1 VSQKVTNPRS
11 GRAQPRYVDT
21 ILKTRLLQILRITQA
36 AILVVAL
43 ITFYL
48 DRAYDGMVLLLTAT
62 LLFSVNWAVNKNR
75 SQLGIGILLLSLT
88 AMLSYL
94 AWHGSGI
101 RDSAMIAYCGVLV
114 YSAMLGTKR
123 LLVSISCI
131 MFFMC
136 LLIAYANDSGWHVN
150 TIKPISFSTS
160 IIVIV
165 ILGVISFSV
174 WLMAQDYR
182 DALQKLARE
191 NDRVMEAKTQIE
203 YLALHD
209 PLTKLPNR
217 IKIQKN
223 FSLAFPDPQNRQVAV
238 LFVDMDNL
246 KPINDSLGH
255 TIGDQILQ
263 EVASRL
269 HNITH
274 PGHSVCRYGSDEFV
288 LILPS
293 INTDDEV
300 AAVSKHILAAI
311 AQPFFTDNMEIN
323 CTCSI
328 GIALAPRDGE
338 NLDALIKKA
347 DIAMY
352 HSKESGRNGFYF
364 FHEDGN
370 KNLLEHLN
378 LVSSMRKAV
387 AENQFSLYY
396 QPKLDLHSL
405 KIKGFEALLRWQH
418 PQYGF
423 IPPSTFI
430 PLAESSGVIIQ
441 LGEWVLNEACH
452 QAKLWIDAGFSD
464 FSIAVNISSIQ
475 FKRGNLETI
484 VTHALEKSGLPP
496 HRLELELTESALI
509 EDSERLKTTL
519 ASLRH
524 LGVHFSIDDFGTGYS
539 NLGYLKKFQVEY
551 LKIDQSFI
559 RRMEDH
565 PDDAVIVKAIIQLAK
580 SLGLETIAEGV
591 ETESVAQLLRMMGC
605 QHAQGYL
612 WSRPLPVSQ
621 VETLWRAWKDKAV

>member
-1 VSQKVTNPRS
+1 VSHQVTNSRP
-11 GRAQPRYVDT
+11 ANIQPVYVDA
-21 ILKTRLLQILRITQA
+21 ILKTRLLQILRITQI
-36 AILVVAL
+36 AIVIVAL

-48 DRAYDGMVLLLTAT
+48 DRIYDGVVLLLTAIF
-62 LLFSVNWAVNKNR
+62 LFSVNWAVNKNR

-123 LLVSISCI
+123 LLQSISSI

-136 LLIAYANDSGWHVN
+136 LFIAYANFSGLHVN

-182 DALQKLARE
+182 DALQKLAQE
-191 NDRVMEAKTQIE
+191 NARVIEAKTQIE

-217 IKIQKN
+217 IKAQKN
-223 FSLAFPDPQNRQVAV
+223 FSLAFPNEQSQQVAV

-263 EVASRL
+263 EVARRL
-269 HNITH
+269 EAIGHS
-274 PGHSVCRYGSDEFV
+274 GHSVCRYGSDEFV
-288 LILPS
+288 VILPE
-293 INTDDEV
+293 INNDEEV
-300 AAVSKHILAAI
+300 ASMSKRILAAI
-311 AQPFFTDNMEIN
+311 SQPFLTTNMEIN

-338 NLDALIKKA
+338 NLDTLIKKA

-352 HSKESGRNGFYF
+352 HSKESGRNGFHF
-364 FHEDGN
+364 FHDNGN
-370 KNLLEHLN
+370 QNLLEHLN

-405 KIKGFEALLRWQH
+405 KINGFEALLRWQH

-423 IPPSTFI
+423 IPPATFI

-441 LGEWVLNEACH
+441 LGEWVLNEACR
-452 QAKLWIDAGFSD
+452 QGKTWMDAGFSP

-475 FKRGNLETI
+475 FKRGNLEAI
-484 VTHALEKSGLPP
+484 VTQALRKSGLPP
-496 HRLELELTESALI
+496 HMLELELTESVLI
-509 EDSERLKTTL
+509 EDSERLSTTL
-519 ASLRH
+519 ANLRNV
-524 LGVHFSIDDFGTGYS
+524 GVHFSIDDFGTGYS

-605 QHAQGYL
+605 QNAQGYL
-612 WSRPLPVSQ
+612 WSRPLPANSA
-621 VETLWRAWKDKAV
+621 EALWRSWKGKEA